1 MKPWG
6 GRFHKSTNK
15 QVEEFTASLRFD
27 KRLYRQDIAGSI
39 AHAKMLANGEIITRE
54 DADAICAGLSE
65 IFREVESGD
74 FNFKVGDEDIHM
86 AIERALIDKVGPV
99 GGKLHTARSRNDQ
112 VALDTR
118 IYAKEACVEIAAA
131 TLELQRAL
139 LSLAKE
145 HQSVILPGY
154 THMQRAQPVLLAHH
168 LLAYFF
174 MSLRDFRRITDCY
187 READAMPLG
196 SGALAGAGFD
206 IDRDFLA
213 DELGFAS
220 VTDNSMDSV
229 SDRDFVV
236 QLLAAVA
243 LIMTHLSRMAEEVVL
258 WSSSEFGYLVLDDS
272 YATGSSMMPQK
283 KNPDVAELVR
293 GKCGRVFGDLLAML
307 TILKG
312 LPLTYNRDL
321 QEDKECFF
329 DATDTVISSLRVFAG
344 MLSTAKVSASAM
356 IAAAGGG
363 YSTATDYADYL
374 VEKGVPFRSAHEIV
388 GRIVGDCIAKNCE
401 LSSLTITELRKYS
414 TKFEDDALLLADVQ
428 RSIERRRSE
437 GGSSPASVKKQ
448 LAKAKQMIGEEEAW
462 VKQHT

>member
-6 GRFHKSTNK
+6 GRFRKGTNK
-15 QVEEFTASLRFD
+15 QVEEFTASLSFD

-39 AHAKMLANGEIITRE
+39 AHAKMLANSNIITQE
-54 DADAICAGLSE
+54 DADAICSGLSE

-74 FNFKVGDEDIHM
+74 FNFQVGDEDIHM

-118 IYAKEACVEIAAA
+118 IYAKEACVEIAGA
-131 TLELQRAL
+131 TIELQRAL
-139 LSLAKE
+139 LGFAKE
-145 HQSVILPGY
+145 HQSVIMPGY
-154 THMQRAQPVLLAHH
+154 THMQRAQPVLLTHH

-174 MSLRDFRRITDCY
+174 MTLRDFRRFSDCY
-187 READAMPLG
+187 READSMPLG

-206 IDRDFLA
+206 IDRGFLA
-213 DELGFAS
+213 KELGFAT

-243 LIMTHLSRMAEEVVL
+243 LVMTHLSRLSEEVVL

-272 YATGSSMMPQK
+272 YSTGSSMMPQK

-293 GKCGRVFGDLLAML
+293 GKCGRVFGDLMAML

-321 QEDKECFF
+321 QEDKECLF
-329 DATDTVISSLRVFAG
+329 DAIDTALSSLRVFAG
-344 MLSTAKVSASAM
+344 MLSTAKVNASAM
-356 IAAAGGG
+356 TAAAGGG

-374 VEKGVPFRSAHEIV
+374 VEKGVPFRSAHEVV
-388 GRIVGDCIAKNCE
+388 GRIVGDCIAKTRD
-401 LSSLTITELRKYS
+401 LSSLSPAELHKYS
-414 TKFEDDALLLADVQ
+414 TKFEEDALLLADVPG
-428 RSIERRRSE
+428 SLERRRSE
-437 GGSSPASVKKQ
+437 GGSSPESVKKQ
-448 LAKAKQMIGEEEAW
+448 LAKAEQMVAEEEAW
-462 VKQHT
+462 VEQHR